1 MFTILDSKIDKDK
14 WLQEIE
20 KTETKNYDL
29 FLDPDFVNANL
40 QNSHSLGKLI
50 VYKNMNKY
58 FLHCFQLNKI
68 IIKDFIIEKKNYF
81 DISTP
86 TGYSGSISN
95 ISDNVELSKFRAL
108 YRNFIKKNNIIA
120 ELIKINPL
128 ENNFKSPTANNK
140 KFMKLTC
147 SIDLTINDNQMFK
160 SKQKNMIS
168 SAKSRGLSAEISFDK
183 KFINKFKNMYHSF
196 LKKKN
201 ADKRYYLNSDLIN
214 FIKKKLEKKDAFF
227 VNVLD
232 INNNIITTGLFSL
245 SNNLFHYL
253 YSASLDSK
261 KNRGSFNLMMK
272 CAYDYG
278 KKNKIKKIFLGGGK
292 TSSKED
298 NLFKFKKRISDD
310 THKFFVIE
318 NIYNMKIYN
327 LIKNIFLKNKNNFNK
342 EKLIFYR

>member
-1 MFTILDSKIDKDK
+1 MFTILDSKKDK
-14 WLQEIE
+14 VSIQEI
-20 KTETKNYDL
+20 ETKNYDL
-29 FLDPDFVNANL
+29 FLDPDFVNASL
-40 QNSHSLGKLI
+40 LNSHSFGKLI

-68 IIKDFIIEKKNYF
+68 MIKDLKIKKKDYF

-95 ISDNVELSKFRAL
+95 ITDKYELNKFRVL
-108 YRNFIKKNNIIA
+108 YTNFIKKNNIIA
-120 ELIKINPL
+120 ELIKVNPL
-128 ENNFKSPTANNK
+128 NFNFKSPTADNK

-160 SKQKNMIS
+160 SKQKNMINT
-168 SAKSRGLSAEISFDK
+168 AKSSGLSAEISFDK
-183 KFINKFKNMYHSF
+183 KFISKFKNMYHAF

-201 ADKRYYLNSDLIN
+201 AEKRYYLNSDLIS
-214 FIKKKLEKKDAFF
+214 FIEKKLEKKEAFF
-227 VNVLD
+227 VKVLD
-232 INNNIITTGLFSL
+232 KNNNIVTTGLFLL

-261 KNRGSFNLMMK
+261 KNRGSFNLMIK

-298 NLFKFKKRISDD
+298 NLFKFKKRISDN

-318 NIYNMKIYN
+318 NIYNLKIYN
-327 LIKNIFLKNKNNFNK
+327 LIKNIFLKKKNNFNK

>member
-20 KTETKNYDL
+20 KIETKNYDL

-40 QNSHSLGKLI
+40 QNSHSRGKLI
-50 VYKNMNKY
+50 VYKNMNKF

-68 IIKDFIIEKKNYF
+68 MIKDLRIKKKDYF

-86 TGYSGSISN
+86 TGFSGSISN
-95 ISDNVELSKFRAL
+95 ITDKNELNKFRVL
-108 YRNFIKKNNIIA
+108 YKNFIKKNNIIA

-128 ENNFKSPTANNK
+128 NFKFKSPTADNK

-147 SIDLTINDNQMFK
+147 SINLTINDNQMFK
-160 SKQKNMIS
+160 SKQKNMINT
-168 SAKSRGLSAEISFDK
+168 AKSNGLSAEISFDK
-183 KFINKFKNMYHSF
+183 KFINKFENMYHAF

-201 ADKRYYLNSDLIN
+201 AEKKYYLNGGLIS
-214 FIKKKLEKKDAFF
+214 FIEKKLEKKEAFF
-227 VNVLD
+227 VKVLD
-232 INNNIITTGLFSL
+232 MDNNTVTIGLFLL

-261 KNRGSFNLMMK
+261 KNKGSFNLMIK

-278 KKNKIKKIFLGGGK
+278 KKKKNQKNFSRGRK
-292 TSSKED
+292 
-298 NLFKFKKRISDD
+298 NFKQRRQPIQ
-310 THKFFVIE
+310 I
-318 NIYNMKIYN
+318 
-327 LIKNIFLKNKNNFNK
+327 
-342 EKLIFYR
+342 